1 MNPAAPAP
9 MTCPRCGRRSV
20 PSGGPFCPH
29 CGRYL
34 AILRWVAEP
43 PPSAQP
49 AAPLARIS
57 VPYTGAPRYRSMPRW
72 GFTPGPWAGD
82 AAEPEPAGK
91 DPLLA
96 SRALVATAVPLLWAT
111 AAVALIAAGAEL
123 WRYVLLLL
131 SRDGAL
137 GAGTVAASDALVT
150 AAGTIAPVL
159 AVMAGVLIVVWTVR
173 ASQAAADD
181 AEVRTARSGRA
192 VVLGWLIPGI
202 NLVVAGSVLA
212 EIEHTALHRPPVQRP
227 RPSRLLITWW
237 ALWAGGGLL
246 AVVVLLWSLR
256 TGVQARA
263 DGVLLHALLDLTA
276 SATAA
281 ATALLIV
288 RLTRLLGPARA
299 VRRELLVRVS
309 EPAAQ
314 PERTVVPLPG

>member
-1 MNPAAPAP
+1 

-49 AAPLARIS
+49 PAPPARIS
-57 VPYTGAPRYRSMPRW
+57 VPYTGAPRYRFIPRW
-72 GFTPGPWAGD
+72 GFTPGPWAG
-82 AAEPEPAGK
+82 EPVETEPAGR

-111 AAVALIAAGAEL
+111 TAVALIAAGAEL

-150 AAGTIAPVL
+150 AAGTIAPIL
-159 AVMAGVLIVVWTVR
+159 AVMAGMLIVVWTVR

-181 AEVRTARSGRA
+181 AEVVSARSVRA
-192 VVLGWLIPGI
+192 VVLGWLIPGL
-202 NLVVAGSVLA
+202 NLVVPGSVLA
-212 EIEHTALHRPPVQRP
+212 EIEHTALHRPPQQRP
-227 RPSRLLITWW
+227 HPSRLLITWW

-246 AVVVLLWSLR
+246 AAIVLLWSLR

-263 DGVLLHALLDLTA
+263 DGVLLHALLDAVA

-281 ATALLIV
+281 ATAVLIV

-299 VRRELLVRVS
+299 GRRELLVQVK
-309 EPAAQ
+309 EPAAAS
-314 PERTVVPLPG
+314 

>member
-1 MNPAAPAP
+1 

-43 PPSAQP
+43 PPSTRP
-49 AAPLARIS
+49 ATPPARIS
-57 VPYTGAPRYRSMPRW
+57 VPYTGAPRYRFIPRW
-72 GFTPGPWAGD
+72 GFTPGPWVGESD
-82 AAEPEPAGK
+82 EPEPAGR

-111 AAVALIAAGAEL
+111 TAVALIAAGAES

-131 SRDGAL
+131 SRYGAL

-159 AVMAGVLIVVWTVR
+159 AVMAGVLIVMWTVR
-173 ASQAAADD
+173 AAQAAA
-181 AEVRTARSGRA
+181 AEDEVASARSSRA
-192 VVLGWLIPGI
+192 IVLGWLVPGM
-202 NLVVAGSVLA
+202 NLVVPGSVLA
-212 EIEHTALHRPPVQRP
+212 EIEHTALHRPPRERP
-227 RPSRLLITWW
+227 RPSRLLRTWW
-237 ALWAGGGLL
+237 ALWAGGGGL
-246 AVVVLLWSLR
+246 AAVVLLWSLR

-263 DGVLLHALLDLTA
+263 DGVLLHALLDVVA

-281 ATALLIV
+281 VTALLIV

-299 VRRELLVRVS
+299 GRRELVVRVS
-309 EPAAQ
+309 EPA
-314 PERTVVPLPG
+314 PVR